1 MRRNRR
7 REPIDRESSV
17 YLYGASRREVCRKV
31 DPVGLPSALVRD
43 QVSTPLACWPEPRN
57 AVATKRGEEWAQAS
71 GSAKIEIV
79 EFRSRSDGV
88 RGVSQPMGPKS
99 SWLSSSSPAI
109 DVLRGLEPRPV
120 LLVSEPKPNRR
131 FPDCGG
137 LSPNS
142 RKSPLR
148 LFTPRSILF
157 QLKRSPRIATPFFNL
172 RPIGLSRHLSTAK
185 GKYGG

>member
-109 DVLRGLEPRPV
+109 DVLRGLEPRPAISTQASETV

-131 FPDCGG
+131 FPDYDG

-142 RKSPLR
+142 RGSLLRQSP
-148 LFTPRSILF
+148 
-157 QLKRSPRIATPFFNL
+157 
-172 RPIGLSRHLSTAK
+172 AK
-185 GKYGG
+185 KHSLHSCNDHKLLYSSG

>member
-31 DPVGLPSALVRD
+31 DPVGVPSALVRD

-88 RGVSQPMGPKS
+88 RGVSQPRGPKS

-131 FPDCGG
+131 LPDCGG

-142 RKSPLR
+142 RESLLR
-148 LFTPRSILF
+148 LFPAKKHSLPVETIPNCYTSLLICDRSVSIT
-157 QLKRSPRIATPFFNL
+157 I
-172 RPIGLSRHLSTAK
+172 
-185 GKYGG
+185 